1 MGGEEKASPLSAS
14 ILSLATYK
22 TRMETKGGETRREM
36 EREEEMEEE
45 EEEVCRRRRRDGIS
59 HPTDGFNNNKKE

>member
-1 MGGEEKASPLSAS
+1 M
-14 ILSLATYK
+14 
-22 TRMETKGGETRREM
+22 
-36 EREEEMEEE
+36 EMEEE